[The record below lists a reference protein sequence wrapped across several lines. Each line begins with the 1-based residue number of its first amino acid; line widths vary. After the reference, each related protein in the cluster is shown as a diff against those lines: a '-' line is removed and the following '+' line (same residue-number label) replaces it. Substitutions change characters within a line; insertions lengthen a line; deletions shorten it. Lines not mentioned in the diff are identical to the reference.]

1 MAAVLSVPRERA
13 EDRAAADLYPER
25 GYVVTLDAFSG
36 TVSELAGALRS
47 RSLEPRDVDLYR
59 LVRDYLSYFE
69 SLAGSDLELA
79 SEALPRVAQ
88 VIELKLRL
96 LLPRP
101 ADMTEEEAEAVAL
114 EEALEAVALLEEL
127 EAAIDFLRRRR
138 QERRFVV
145 RARAPRPPY
154 DRPPRPLTVSKDDL
168 ARLAGR
174 YRLGGYFEISSA
186 GMTVATVSA
195 QLLAR
200 LRRGLRGLL
209 FSLMGASDWPTK
221 TLTFAAMLELVK
233 QGRITA
239 VQAVPFG
246 PIEVD
251 YLGAA
256 GAAPAEDEQ

>member
-1 MAAVLSVPRERA
+1 MAAVLSVP
-13 EDRAAADLYPER
+13 PER
-25 GYVVTLDAFSG
+25 GDDRSSEYLGPEHGYVVKLETFSG

-47 RSLEPRDVDLYR
+47 RTLQPRDVDLYR

-69 SLAGSDLELA
+69 ELAGSDLEIA

-101 ADMTEEEAEAVAL
+101 SDMTDEEAEAVAL

-127 EAAIDFLRRRR
+127 EHAIDFLRRRR
-138 QERRFVV
+138 QERRLVV

-195 QLLAR
+195 QLLKR
-200 LRRGLRGLL
+200 MRTGLKGLL
-209 FSLMGASDWPTK
+209 FALMGARDWPTK

-239 VQAVPFG
+239 VQTVPFG

-251 YLGAA
+251 YRGDPVGA
-256 GAAPAEDEQ
+256 PPEDA

>member
-13 EDRAAADLYPER
+13 DDRVAAEPNPER

-47 RSLEPRDVDLYR
+47 RSVEPKDVDLYR
-59 LVRDYLSYFE
+59 LVKDYLSYFE
-69 SLAGSDLELA
+69 GLAGSDLELA

-138 QERRFVV
+138 QERRLVV

-186 GMTVATVSA
+186 GMTVATVAA

-200 LRRGLRGLL
+200 LRRGFKGLL
-209 FSLMGASDWPTK
+209 FTLTGARDWPTK

-251 YLGAA
+251 YLDEADGT
-256 GAAPAEDEQ
+256 PAEEK